1 MTDHNTSSTG
11 NDVSTGSSAS
21 AGSGG
26 HKTSVAVY
34 VCTHKRNG
42 PLVDLLNSVQAAADT
57 VQPEI
62 AVAVVVVDDNPDGR
76 AEPVVA
82 GFDHNF
88 ALGIHYTHTGSQ
100 NISTARNRG
109 VETAMGLAEWVA
121 MTDDD
126 QTVSPM
132 WLAELFAA
140 QREHGADAVTGP
152 VFIRYAPDSPSWIG
166 DQPFAELLEAQPRVD
181 GEQVDTCSTGNSM
194 ILTAWLEAHPDVRF
208 RKDLGVI
215 GGEDMV
221 FYRGAIQQGLRAFY
235 ALKAEAYQLQPP
247 DRSTYRHHLASAYW
261 LGNTT
266 FLTGFEAG
274 EAGRARLAVRGT
286 RKVVEAAISP
296 IRRLVTGKPAHF
308 RFALAE
314 LAFGGGMLVGTA
326 GVKVPHP

>member
-1 MTDHNTSSTG
+1 MTEQNPASRGEPAAGRGG
-11 NDVSTGSSAS
+11 NG
-21 AGSGG
+21 
-26 HKTSVAVY
+26 TSVAVY

-42 PLVDLLNSVQAAADT
+42 PLVDLLTSVNAAADN
-57 VQPEI
+57 VQPDI
-62 AVAVVVVDDNPDGR
+62 AVAAVVVDDNPDGR
-76 AEPVVA
+76 AEPVVD
-82 GFDHNF
+82 GFEHTF
-88 ALGIHYTHTGSQ
+88 ALGLHYTHTGSQ

-109 VETAMGLAEWVA
+109 VETAMGLADWVA

-140 QREHGADAVTGP
+140 QRTHDADAVTGP
-152 VFIRYAPDSPSWIG
+152 VFVQYGPDSPSWLG
-166 DQPFAELLEAQPRVD
+166 DQPFSELLEAQPRVD

-194 ILTAWLEAHPDVRF
+194 ILTSWLEAHPDIRF

-247 DRSTYRHHLASAYW
+247 ERSTYRHQLRSAYW
-261 LGNTT
+261 LGNTS

-274 EAGRARLAVRGT
+274 EAGRGRLAIRGT
-286 RKVVEAAISP
+286 RKMVEAAISP
-296 IRRLVTGKPAHF
+296 VKRLVSGDPAHL
-308 RFALAE
+308 RFAIAE
-314 LAFGGGMLVGTA
+314 AAFGAGMLAGTA

>member
-1 MTDHNTSSTG
+1 MTDHNT
-11 NDVSTGSSAS
+11 AS
-21 AGSGG
+21 AGV
-26 HKTSVAVY
+26 HQTTVAVY
-34 VCTHKRNG
+34 VCTHRRNG
-42 PLVDLLNSVQAAADT
+42 PLVDLLDSVRAAADN
-57 VQPEI
+57 VQPEVG
-62 AVAVVVVDDNPDGR
+62 VAVVVVDDNPDGR
-76 AEPVVA
+76 AEPVVD
-82 GFDHNF
+82 GYEHNF

-109 VETAMGLAEWVA
+109 VETAMGLADWVA

-132 WLAELFAA
+132 WLAELFTA
-140 QREHGADAVTGP
+140 QRQHNADAVTGP

-194 ILTAWLEAHPDVRF
+194 ILSAWLTDHPDVRF

-247 DRSTYRHHLASAYW
+247 ERATYRHHLASAYW
-261 LGNTT
+261 LGNTS

-286 RKVVEAAISP
+286 RKVVEAAVSP
-296 IRRLVTGKPAHF
+296 IRRLISGNPAHL
-308 RFALAE
+308 RFAIAE
-314 LAFGGGMLVGTA
+314 LAFGAGMLVGTV